1 MKNTVSIISIIILSV
16 FLVGI
21 AYISQNESLC
31 CKYELCKQLTTI
43 CDSQEEEEREE
54 EKKIGGEVLS
64 EKGQKIYL
72 ENIKSGDTIDMGY
85 EIKGE
90 VSGNW
95 FFEGSFPVRVLNIQ
109 GEVISSLFA
118 EAKSDWMTE
127 DQVPFSVI
135 IDFPLEEE
143 GAFVLQFEKSNP
155 SGLDDNSDSALVSIS
170 VKPLEKKIETMKLKV
185 FFSSTKLNEDMID
198 CSLVFPVTRE
208 VEKTVAVARA
218 SLLELF
224 KGTTTQ
230 EKELG
235 YFTNINEGVEIKSL
249 SIKEGVAYVD
259 LNSKLQEGV
268 GGSCKVLAI
277 RAQITET
284 LKQFSTVDS
293 VVISIDG
300 QTEDIL
306 QP

>member
-16 FLVGI
+16 LLVGI

-43 CDSQEEEEREE
+43 CDSQEEIDEE
-54 EKKIGGEVLS
+54 EKIGGEVLS

-72 ENIKSGDTIDMGY
+72 ENIKSGDTVDIGY
-85 EIKGE
+85 EVKGE
-90 VSGNW
+90 APGSW

-109 GEVISSLFA
+109 GEVVSTFVA
-118 EAKSDWMTE
+118 TTYDDWMNETT
-127 DQVPFSVI
+127 VPFSVI
-135 IDFPLEEE
+135 IDFPLEQE
-143 GAFVLQFEKSNP
+143 GAYVLQFEKSNP
-155 SGLDDNSDSALVSIS
+155 SGLDDNSDIAKIAISI
-170 VKPLEKKIETMKLKV
+170 KPLEQKVESMKVKV

-208 VEKTVAVARA
+208 VEKSVAVGRVA
-218 SLLELF
+218 LTELF
-224 KGTTTQ
+224 KGTTFT
-230 EKELG
+230 EEEDK
-235 YFTNINEGVEIKSL
+235 YFTNIPDGVVINSL
-249 SIKEGVAYVD
+249 DITDGVAKVD
-259 LNSKLQEGV
+259 LNSKLEEGV
-268 GGSCKVLAI
+268 GGSCRVTAI

-284 LKQFSTVDS
+284 LKQFPTVDS
-293 VVISIDG
+293 VIISIDG

>member
-16 FLVGI
+16 LLVGI

-31 CKYELCKQLTTI
+31 CKYEMCKQLTTI
-43 CDSQEEEEREE
+43 CDYQEEEIEKEER
-54 EKKIGGEVLS
+54 IGGEVLS

-155 SGLDDNSDSALVSIS
+155 SGLDENSDIAKIAISI
-170 VKPLEKKIETMKLKV
+170 KPLEQKVESMKVKV

-208 VEKTVAVARA
+208 VEKSVAVGRVA
-218 SLLELF
+218 LTELF
-224 KGTTTQ
+224 KGTTFT
-230 EKELG
+230 EEEDK
-235 YFTNINEGVEIKSL
+235 YFTNIPDGVVINSL
-249 SIKEGVAYVD
+249 DITDGVAKVD
-259 LNSKLQEGV
+259 LNSKLEEGV
-268 GGSCKVLAI
+268 GGSCRVTAI

-284 LKQFSTVDS
+284 LKQFPTVDS
-293 VVISIDG
+293 VIISIDG

>member
-16 FLVGI
+16 LLVGI

-43 CDSQEEEEREE
+43 CDSQEEEIDEE
-54 EKKIGGEVLS
+54 EKIGGEVLS
-64 EKGQKIYL
+64 DKGQKIYL
-72 ENIKSGDTIDMGY
+72 ENIKSGDTIDMGS

-155 SGLDDNSDSALVSIS
+155 SGLDENSDIAKIAISI
-170 VKPLEKKIETMKLKV
+170 KPLEQKVESMKVKV

-208 VEKTVAVARA
+208 VEKSVAVGRVA
-218 SLLELF
+218 LTELF
-224 KGTTTQ
+224 KGTTFT
-230 EKELG
+230 EEEDK
-235 YFTNINEGVEIKSL
+235 YFTNIPDGVVINSL
-249 SIKEGVAYVD
+249 DITDGVAKVD
-259 LNSKLQEGV
+259 LNSKLEEGV
-268 GGSCKVLAI
+268 GGSCRVTAI

-284 LKQFSTVDS
+284 LKQFPTVDS
-293 VVISIDG
+293 VIISIDG

>member
-16 FLVGI
+16 FLIGI
-21 AYISQNESLC
+21 AYISQNVSLC
-31 CKYELCKQLTTI
+31 CKYKICKQLTTI
-43 CDSQEEEEREE
+43 CDQDTPKEEDVYS
-54 EKKIGGEVLS
+54 GGDVLS
-64 EKGQKIYL
+64 EKGQKLYL
-72 ENIKSGDTIDMGY
+72 SNIKTGDTVKMGY
-85 EIKGE
+85 EVKGQAP
-90 VSGNW
+90 GNW
-95 FFEGSFPVRVLNIQ
+95 YFEGTFPVRVLNIQ
-109 GEVISSLFA
+109 GELISSLFA

-155 SGLDDNSDSALVSIS
+155 SGLDENSDIAKIAISI
-170 VKPLEKKIETMKLKV
+170 KPLEQKVESMKVKV

-208 VEKTVAVARA
+208 VEKSVAVGRVA
-218 SLLELF
+218 LTELF
-224 KGTTTQ
+224 KGTTFT
-230 EKELG
+230 EEEDK
-235 YFTNINEGVEIKSL
+235 YFTNIPDGVVINSL
-249 SIKEGVAYVD
+249 DITDGVAKVD
-259 LNSKLQEGV
+259 LNSKLEEGV
-268 GGSCKVLAI
+268 GGSCRVTAI

>member
-16 FLVGI
+16 LLVGI

-43 CDSQEEEEREE
+43 CDSQEEEIDEE
-54 EKKIGGEVLS
+54 EKIGGEVLS
-64 EKGQKIYL
+64 DKGQKIYL
-72 ENIKSGDTIDMGY
+72 ENIKSGDTIDMGS

-155 SGLDDNSDSALVSIS
+155 SGLDENSDIAKIAISI
-170 VKPLEKKIETMKLKV
+170 KPLEQKVESMKVKV

-208 VEKTVAVARA
+208 VEKSVAVGRVA
-218 SLLELF
+218 LTELF
-224 KGTTTQ
+224 KGTTFT
-230 EKELG
+230 EEEDK
-235 YFTNINEGVEIKSL
+235 YFTNIPDGVVINSL
-249 SIKEGVAYVD
+249 DITDGVAKVD
-259 LNSKLQEGV
+259 LNSKLEDGV
-268 GGSCKVLAI
+268 GGSCRVTAI

-284 LKQFSTVDS
+284 LKQFPTVDS
-293 VVISIDG
+293 VIISIDG

>member
-16 FLVGI
+16 LLVGI

-43 CDSQEEEEREE
+43 CDSQEEEIEKEER
-54 EKKIGGEVLS
+54 IGGEVLS

-72 ENIKSGDTIDMGY
+72 ENIKSGDTVDIGY
-85 EIKGE
+85 EVKGE
-90 VSGNW
+90 APGSW

-109 GEVISSLFA
+109 GEVVSTFVA
-118 EAKSDWMTE
+118 TTYDDWMNETT
-127 DQVPFSVI
+127 VPFSVI
-135 IDFPLEEE
+135 IDFPLEQE
-143 GAFVLQFEKSNP
+143 GAYVLQFEKSNP
-155 SGLDDNSDSALVSIS
+155 SGLDENSDIAKIAISI
-170 VKPLEKKIETMKLKV
+170 KPLEQKVETMKVKV

-208 VEKTVAVARA
+208 IEKSVAVGRVA
-218 SLLELF
+218 LTELF
-224 KGTTTQ
+224 KGTTFT
-230 EKELG
+230 EEEDK
-235 YFTNINEGVEIKSL
+235 YFTNIPDGVVINSL
-249 SIKEGVAYVD
+249 DITDGVAKVD
-259 LNSKLQEGV
+259 LNSKLEEGV
-268 GGSCKVLAI
+268 GGSCRVTAI

-284 LKQFSTVDS
+284 LKQFPTVDS
-293 VVISIDG
+293 VIISIDG

>member
-16 FLVGI
+16 LLVGI

-31 CKYELCKQLTTI
+31 CKYEMCKQLTTI
-43 CDSQEEEEREE
+43 CDYQEEEIEKEE
-54 EKKIGGEVLS
+54 KIGGEVLS

-72 ENIKSGDTIDMGY
+72 ENIKSGDTIDMGS

-109 GEVISSLFA
+109 GEVVSTFVA
-118 EAKSDWMTE
+118 TTYDDWMNETT
-127 DQVPFSVI
+127 VPFSVI
-135 IDFPLEEE
+135 IDFPLEQE
-143 GAFVLQFEKSNP
+143 GAYVLQFEKSNP
-155 SGLDDNSDSALVSIS
+155 SGLDDNSDTAKIAISI
-170 VKPLEKKIETMKLKV
+170 KPLEQKVETMKVKV

-208 VEKTVAVARA
+208 IEKSVAVGRA
-218 SLLELF
+218 SLTELF
-224 KGTTTQ
+224 KGTTPL
-230 EKELG
+230 EEEDK
-235 YFTNINEGVEIKSL
+235 YFTNIPDGVVINSL
-249 SIKEGVAYVD
+249 DITDGVAKVD
-259 LNSKLQEGV
+259 LNSKLEEGV
-268 GGSCKVLAI
+268 GGSCRVTAI

-284 LKQFSTVDS
+284 LKQFPTVDS
-293 VVISIDG
+293 VIISIDG

>member
-16 FLVGI
+16 FLIGI
-21 AYISQNESLC
+21 AYISQNVSLC
-31 CKYELCKQLTTI
+31 CKYKICKQLTTI
-43 CDSQEEEEREE
+43 CDQDTPKEEDVYS
-54 EKKIGGEVLS
+54 GGDVLS
-64 EKGQKIYL
+64 EKGQKLYL
-72 ENIKSGDTIDMGY
+72 SNIKTGDTVKMGY
-85 EIKGE
+85 EVKGQAP
-90 VSGNW
+90 GNW
-95 FFEGSFPVRVLNIQ
+95 YFEGTFPVRVLNIE
-109 GEVISSLFA
+109 GEVISSLSA
-118 EAKSDWMTE
+118 LAKGDWMNE
-127 DQVPFSVI
+127 DTVSFSLI
-135 IDFPLEEE
+135 LDFPLEQE
-143 GAFVLQFEKSNP
+143 AVFVLQFEKSNP

-170 VKPLEKKIETMKLKV
+170 IKPLEKKIETMKLKV

-224 KGTTTQ
+224 KGTSTQ

-259 LNSKLQEGV
+259 LNSKLQEGI

>member
-16 FLVGI
+16 LLVGI

-31 CKYELCKQLTTI
+31 CKYEMCKQLTTI
-43 CDSQEEEEREE
+43 CDYQEEEIDEE
-54 EKKIGGEVLS
+54 EKIGGEVLS
-64 EKGQKIYL
+64 DKGQKIYL
-72 ENIKSGDTIDMGY
+72 ENIKSGDTIDMGS

-135 IDFPLEEE
+135 IDFPLEQE
-143 GAFVLQFEKSNP
+143 GAYVLQFEKSNP
-155 SGLDDNSDSALVSIS
+155 SGLDDNSDIAKIAISI
-170 VKPLEKKIETMKLKV
+170 KPLEQKVESMKVKV

-208 VEKTVAVARA
+208 VEKSVAVGRVA
-218 SLLELF
+218 LTELF
-224 KGTTTQ
+224 KGTTFT
-230 EKELG
+230 EEEDK
-235 YFTNINEGVEIKSL
+235 YFTNIPDGVVINSL
-249 SIKEGVAYVD
+249 DITDGVAKVD
-259 LNSKLQEGV
+259 LNSKLEEGV
-268 GGSCKVLAI
+268 GGSCRVTAI

-284 LKQFSTVDS
+284 LKQFPTVDS
-293 VVISIDG
+293 VIISIDG

>member
-16 FLVGI
+16 LLVGI

-43 CDSQEEEEREE
+43 CDSQEEEIDEE
-54 EKKIGGEVLS
+54 EKIGGEVLS
-64 EKGQKIYL
+64 DKGQKIYL
-72 ENIKSGDTIDMGY
+72 ENIKSGDTIDMGS

-95 FFEGSFPVRVLNIQ
+95 FFEGSFPVRVLDIQ
-109 GEVISSLFA
+109 GEVVTSLLA
-118 EAKSDWMTE
+118 IASNDWMNE
-127 DQVPFSVI
+127 NSVPFSVI
-135 IDFPLEEE
+135 IDFPLEQE
-143 GAFVLQFEKSNP
+143 GAYVLQFEKSNP
-155 SGLDDNSDSALVSIS
+155 SGLDDNSDIAKIAISI
-170 VKPLEKKIETMKLKV
+170 KPLEQKVESMKVKV

-208 VEKTVAVARA
+208 VEKSVAVGRVA
-218 SLLELF
+218 LTELF
-224 KGTTTQ
+224 KGTTFT
-230 EKELG
+230 EEEDK
-235 YFTNINEGVEIKSL
+235 YFTNIPDGVVINSL
-249 SIKEGVAYVD
+249 DITDGVAKVD
-259 LNSKLQEGV
+259 LNSKLEEGV
-268 GGSCKVLAI
+268 GGSCRVTAI

-284 LKQFSTVDS
+284 LKQFPTVDS
-293 VVISIDG
+293 VIISIDG